1 MPGDAAAAARL
12 CAALGAGEPIGD
24 DVTLVI
30 STSGSTGIPKGAQH
44 TAATLRAS
52 ARATEAFLGGPG
64 NWLLTLPPHH
74 IAGLQVLLR
83 AIGAG
88 YRPRVIDVRDGFGVD
103 DFVRSTGELD
113 GVRRYTS
120 LVPTQLIKVLASP
133 AATDAARTFDAILVG
148 GAATPELLRRKAIDE
163 GLAIV
168 CTYGMSETA
177 GGCVYDGFPLD
188 GVEVRIEGDD
198 QPLNAP
204 AYLVMSK
211 HSSHFDLLGIFAK
224 MPIDMRPVAKRE
236 LGRIPIFGWVLRAG
250 AAIMI
255 DRGDREK
262 AKASIARAGE
272 TIRGGRSVLLFPE
285 GTRSAPDHVAPL
297 KKGPF
302 HLAAE
307 ARVPILPVAVIGS
320 A

>member
-1 MPGDAAAAARL
+1 MGPMLRSL
-12 CAALGAGEPIGD
+12 VNGAF
-24 DVTLVI
+24 LV
-30 STSGSTGIPKGAQH
+30 GG
-44 TAATLRAS
+44 TAAWSFPA
-52 ARATEAFLGGPG
+52 AFV
-64 NWLLTLPPHH
+64 LPFDR
-74 IAGLQVLLR
+74 G
-83 AIGAG
+83 
-88 YRPRVIDVRDGFGVD
+88 
-103 DFVRSTGELD
+103 
-113 GVRRYTS
+113 RYTS
-120 LVPTQLIKVLASP
+120 NV
-133 AATDAARTFDAILVG
+133 ARQWARSVTRL
-148 GAATPELLRRKAIDE
+148 
-163 GLAIV
+163 
-168 CTYGMSETA
+168 C
-177 GGCVYDGFPLD
+177 

-320 A
+320 AQVLRPHDWRIHPGLISVRVGTPIPTEGYSDDDAGREALRERVAEALEALMQKGHIPA